1 MVKRIMSKLCSCGC
15 GKEVTWNRYSK
26 QYNNFISGHSSRG
39 KISPRKGQ
47 KVSDETR
54 LKMRLAQLGKK
65 QSEELK
71 RKLSSIRKG
80 ILKGRPHSL
89 EHSLKI
95 SKSKKEKKFKY
106 SEESKLKM
114 SIAQIGKKLSKE
126 HKLKISLSNKG
137 REFSEEHKSN
147 LSISTINRIE
157 RQIFNGGLACPC
169 IGNNEIL
176 ILNRIQIESGE
187 EILRNDHDLAM
198 KVGKFP
204 DGYIEK
210 YNLCVEVLEP
220 FHFKPTGEL
229 SDNDQKRELRIACKL
244 NCMIYYIPEQE
255 FLSNPNKEIQR
266 FKDFLLLLKEESN

>member
-1 MVKRIMSKLCSCGC
+1 MVFNKLMVKRIMSKLCSCGC

-95 SKSKKEKKFKY
+95 SKSKKGIP
-106 SEESKLKM
+106 
-114 SIAQIGKKLSKE
+114 SINKGKKLEEIVGEEKALQIKE
-126 HKLKISLSNKG
+126 KISIKASSP
-137 REFSEEHKSN
+137 FS
-147 LSISTINRIE
+147 T
-157 RQIFNGGLACPC
+157 
-169 IGNNEIL
+169 IL
-176 ILNRIQIESGE
+176 ILFITACFSKNI
-187 EILRNDHDLAM
+187 
-198 KVGKFP
+198 F
-204 DGYIEK
+204 
-210 YNLCVEVLEP
+210 
-220 FHFKPTGEL
+220 
-229 SDNDQKRELRIACKL
+229 QK
-244 NCMIYYIPEQE
+244 N
-255 FLSNPNKEIQR
+255 
-266 FKDFLLLLKEESN
+266 